1 MAKLK
6 QVFSDPRRV
15 ENIAPLKLPTLPK
28 TGTQG
33 MLAEVRGILAE
44 GRNVFFEAGHKVA
57 GHISVCGGLRDFMKD
72 IPTYDRKPAAKHSI
86 SLSDNL
92 SLNPQ
97 LIPFKSGVLGFDLS
111 FRDAVAGR
119 VSFDLLYDYNPY
131 FKGAEIYRAVTPR
144 LQGQGL
150 STRFGDFGEAFLRE
164 LGFGYVVSFPGHPA
178 TCADVAKRGWMP
190 LPGNLQRSKV
200 LFGSNGV
207 LSFEVDK
214 GKKDEVGAILRAAE
228 GIPESQTDRRRN
240 FYTDRF
246 ARALFAETREN
257 GRRGF
262 RSKYYFMRKL
272 SEPPIVHGLDA
283 VVLGGITLNWEQY
296 QEALASKVRRRS
308 GVEGNQPHQGF
319 RDHLRERLLRGK
331 L

>member
-15 ENIAPLKLPTLPK
+15 ESIAPLKIPPLPK

-33 MLAEVRGILAE
+33 MLAEVRNILVE
-44 GRNVFFEAGHKVA
+44 GGNVFVEAAHKVA
-57 GHISVCGGLRDFMKD
+57 GHISDCGGLRDFIKVL
-72 IPTYDRKPAAKHSI
+72 PSHGEEYAAKHSLA
-86 SLSDNL
+86 LSDDL
-92 SLNPQ
+92 SLNPIN
-97 LIPFKSGVLGFDLS
+97 IPFKSGVLGFDLS

-119 VSFDLLYDYNPY
+119 VSFDLSYDDNPY
-131 FKGAEIYRAVTPR
+131 FKGAEIYRAVAPR
-144 LQGQGL
+144 LRGEGL
-150 STRFGDFGEAFLRE
+150 STCFGDFGEAFLRE

-190 LPGNLQRSKV
+190 LPGNLQKSKV

-207 LSFEVDK
+207 LSFEVDR

-228 GIPESQTDRRRN
+228 EIPESQVDRRRN

-283 VVLGGITLNWEQY
+283 GVLGGITLNWEQY

-308 GVEGNQPHQGF
+308 GGEGNQPHQGL
-319 RDHLRERLLRGK
+319 RDHLRERLLSGK
-331 L
+331 V